1 VGQGEETA
9 ALRDHLF
16 DRLAERK
23 SCKMHIYLLLLA
35 IATLAFF
42 TLFGIDLY
50 FGNRSTAFLRDESL
64 EGDAAWPRVSVV
76 IPARNE
82 QRGIREALQSVLQ
95 QEYPNAECIV
105 INDRSTD
112 QTGAILAEMA
122 ARDARLH
129 VITISE
135 LPAGWLG
142 KNYALYRGAEAAT
155 GELILFADAD
165 VVMDRSVIARAV
177 SYMRKQGLQHLA
189 ILPEIRMPGVLLG
202 MFTSAFGIFFSLY
215 ARPWKAKD
223 PKSKRSV
230 GIGAFNLVSAEAYR
244 AAGTHRA
251 IAMRPDDDLK
261 LGKLLKKH
269 GYRQELMFG
278 GGMMHVEWYSSVREM
293 VDGLMKN
300 SFSGVGYSVAGAI
313 ASGIALLLGTV
324 WPVLGAVFTRG
335 NTQLLNLAIV
345 AVLLFISAD
354 SNRFHSLPRWYA
366 LGLPL
371 GGVLFT
377 YILWK
382 ATLKTILEDGI
393 RWRGTHYPLALLKAN
408 KI

>member
-1 VGQGEETA
+1 
-9 ALRDHLF
+9 
-16 DRLAERK
+16 
-23 SCKMHIYLLLLA
+23 MH
-35 IATLAFF
+35 TV
-42 TLFGIDLY
+42 TLFLAVGTLVLFSLFAIDLF
-50 FGNRSTAFLRDESL
+50 FGNRSTAFLRDVAL
-64 EGDAAWPRVSVV
+64 EGSVSLPHISVV

-82 QRGIREALQSVLQ
+82 QRGIREALQSVLRQ
-95 QEYPNAECIV
+95 DYPNLAVIV

-122 ARDARLH
+122 GQHARLH

-135 LPAGWLG
+135 LPPGWLG

-165 VVMDRSVIARAV
+165 VVMDRAVLTRAV
-177 SYMRKQGLQHLA
+177 TYLQKRQLQHLA

-223 PKSKRSV
+223 PKSKRFV
-230 GIGAFNLVSAEAYR
+230 GIGAFNLVSAQAYR
-244 AAGTHRA
+244 AAGTHKA
-251 IAMRPDDDLK
+251 IAMRPDDDIK

-278 GGMMHVEWYSSVREM
+278 GGMMHVEWYSSLRDM

-300 SFSGVGYSVAGAI
+300 SFAGVGYSVAAAV

-324 WPVLGAVFTRG
+324 WPVLATLFTRG
-335 NTQLLNLAIV
+335 DTQLLNLAIV
-345 AVLLFISAD
+345 AVLLLMTAH
-354 SNRFHSLPRWYA
+354 SNRFHSLPLWYA

-371 GGVLFT
+371 GGILFT

-382 ATLKTILEDGI
+382 ATLKTIWEGGI
-393 RWRGTHYPLALLKAN
+393 RWRGTHYRLALLKAN
-408 KI
+408 KV

>member
-1 VGQGEETA
+1 
-9 ALRDHLF
+9 
-16 DRLAERK
+16 
-23 SCKMHIYLLLLA
+23 MHIVLLFLA
-35 IATLAFF
+35 VATLVFF
-42 TLFGIDLY
+42 SLFGVDLWL
-50 FGNRSTAFLRDESL
+50 GNRSTAFLRDVPPGGEAPL
-64 EGDAAWPRVSVV
+64 PRVSVV

-82 QRGIREALQSVLQ
+82 ERRIREALHSVLRQ
-95 QEYPNAECIV
+95 DYPNTECIV

-112 QTGAILAEMA
+112 QTGAILAEIV
-122 ARDARLH
+122 RQDARLR

-165 VVMDRSVIARAV
+165 VVMDRTVLSRAV
-177 SYMRKQGLQHLA
+177 TYLRKQQLQHLA

-223 PKSKRSV
+223 PKSKRFI
-230 GIGAFNLVSAEAYR
+230 GIGAFNLVSAQAYR
-244 AAGTHRA
+244 AAGTHKA
-251 IAMRPDDDLK
+251 IAMRPDDDVK

-269 GYRQELMFG
+269 GCRQELMFG
-278 GGMMHVEWYSSVREM
+278 SGMMHVEWYSSVREL

-300 SFSGVGYSVAGAI
+300 SFSGVEYSVAAAA
-313 ASGIALLLGTV
+313 ASGIALLLATV
-324 WPVLGAVFTRG
+324 WPVVGMLFTRG
-335 NTQLLNLAIV
+335 NTQLLNFGIV
-345 AVLLFISAD
+345 AVFLLITAD
-354 SNRFHSLPRWYA
+354 CNHFHSLPRWYA

-371 GGVLFT
+371 GGILFT

-382 ATLKTILEDGI
+382 ATLKTIWEGGI

-408 KI
+408 KV